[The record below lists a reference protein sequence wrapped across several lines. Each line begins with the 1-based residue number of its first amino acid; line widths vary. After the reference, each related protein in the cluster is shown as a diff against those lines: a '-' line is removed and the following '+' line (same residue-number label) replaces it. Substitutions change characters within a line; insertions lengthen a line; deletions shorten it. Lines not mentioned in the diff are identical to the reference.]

1 MKRKKTSFCTFILTP
16 ATYLSQITS
25 AISNTLIS
33 ESVDT
38 PQFYIFDVS
47 FSLKNEIIL
56 VMLLL
61 DTLDNSNC
69 DFEKLM
75 FKQS

>member
-1 MKRKKTSFCTFILTP
+1 MFILTP
-16 ATYLSQITS
+16 APYLSQITS

-61 DTLDNSNC
+61 DT
-69 DFEKLM
+69 
-75 FKQS
+75 

>member
-1 MKRKKTSFCTFILTP
+1 MFILTP

-33 ESVDT
+33 ESVDI

-61 DTLDNSNC
+61 DT
-69 DFEKLM
+69 
-75 FKQS
+75 